1 MADALRTRLI
11 AFARA
16 LRGAGIDAHSGRVI
30 DLLRALP
37 LIDWSSRIDVYHACR
52 TLLISH
58 ADEIPAFDRAFE
70 AFFSPSQRVDDF
82 ATPPASFTNSGASSS
97 LLAAAVDLAVDGSG
111 DERASRAFGAWS
123 DTGGLAN
130 KDFAAFTSDE
140 MIAAREAIDRLIW
153 SPGARHTRRWE
164 RGHGR
169 RIDLRRALR
178 ASVRTGGDMVRL
190 PALRRRRRPRTL
202 ILLCDVS
209 GSMERYSRML
219 LHFTHA
225 LARRHRRL
233 EAFVFS
239 TRLTR
244 VTTELRGRQIDAAV
258 SGVGRSV
265 TDWSG
270 GTRIGE
276 SLAQFHRQWARRVLH
291 GGPVVLLI
299 SDGWDRGEPELLR
312 DQIARLRRGSHRLIW
327 LNPLLGSEGYAPLTR
342 GLQAA
347 RPYVDDFLPARTL
360 TDLASLALHLDALAA
375 DPSWHPRR
383 SRVTRTD
390 GHHRLLHV
398 QRPAAARLGS
408 ADGSDR
414 DRELHSRL

>member
-1 MADALRTRLI
+1 VADAFLTRLI

-16 LRGAGIDAHSGRVI
+16 LRGAGIDAHPGRTI

-37 LIDWSSRIDVYHACR
+37 LIDWSSRVDVYHACR
-52 TLLISH
+52 TLLITR
-58 ADEIPAFDRAFE
+58 ADQIPAFDRAF
-70 AFFSPSQRVDDF
+70 ATFFSQSSRQTPGRAVTPAALTGSATFSPSI
-82 ATPPASFTNSGASSS
+82 
-97 LLAAAVDLAVDGSG
+97 AAVESDADADAGGEAARV
-111 DERASRAFGAWS
+111 FGAWS

-130 KDFAAFTSDE
+130 KDFAAFTRDE
-140 MIAAREAIDRLIW
+140 VIAAREALDRLVW
-153 SPGARHTRRWE
+153 EPGERRTRRRE
-164 RGHGR
+164 RGHGSH
-169 RIDLRRALR
+169 IDLRRAMR
-178 ASVRTGGDMVRL
+178 ASVRTGGELVWL
-190 PALRRRRRPRTL
+190 PQLRRRRRPRTL

-209 GSMERYSRML
+209 GSMERYARML

-225 LARRHRRL
+225 LATRHRRL
-233 EAFVFS
+233 EAFVFA

-244 VTTELRGRQIDAAV
+244 VTTELRRRQIDAAV
-258 SGVGRSV
+258 GAVARTV

-312 DQIARLRRGSHRLIW
+312 DQMAWLRRRSHRLIW

-342 GLQAA
+342 GLEAA

-360 TDLASLALHLDALAA
+360 TDLRSLALHLNALAA
-375 DPSWHPRR
+375 DPSRHPRR
-383 SRVTRTD
+383 SRVTHTD
-390 GHHRLLHV
+390 GHHRHLHV
-398 QRPAAARLGS
+398 QGTTAASLGS
-408 ADGSDR
+408 ADGPGR
-414 DRELHSRL
+414 DRRLHSRL